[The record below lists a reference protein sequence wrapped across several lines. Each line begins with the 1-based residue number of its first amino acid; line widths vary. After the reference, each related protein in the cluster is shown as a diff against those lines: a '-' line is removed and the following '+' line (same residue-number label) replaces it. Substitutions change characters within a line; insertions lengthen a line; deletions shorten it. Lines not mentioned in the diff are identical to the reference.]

1 MRHLISII
9 LIASLLSVLP
19 NSPGVYGQDNVND
32 DGFGLSQSEQD
43 ILINFGDLID
53 FAAIWD
59 TFEGVVN
66 ALESTINTLAS
77 TVGDWVSSVGDTL
90 SDVASTISEVV
101 NFQGIVD
108 GLDDIIGGL
117 QSTVGNWVSSVGN
130 TLSDVANTIS
140 SVLNFQSIVDGLE
153 TLVQGLEDTVNFLES
168 LNPFGMILSDND
180 DADLSTFS
188 EEGEY
193 INNDF
198 VNAEE
203 DGEDTYEDGEDTYT
217 SPLNTDG
224 FDVFILNPQGNESEA
239 NGSLIILTNPNATLT
254 DEASD
259 YYSSASEGNAWGE
272 LWVNPTIIDPV
283 FEGQVN
289 GLTPGSFGL
298 DQVDNTADL
307 DKPISL
313 ALEQE
318 LLQKIQLV
326 DDTPVTSNSPCQ
338 IGEVYSSAEYFYVC
352 VAENTWKRTN
362 LDSAW

>member
-1 MRHLISII
+1 MRNLISII
-9 LIASLLSVLP
+9 LVASLLSVLP
-19 NSPGVYGQDNVND
+19 NSPGVFGQDCIND
-32 DGFGLSQSEQD
+32 DGFGLSQNEQD
-43 ILINFGDLID
+43 ILSNFGDLID

-59 TFEGVVN
+59 VFEGVVN
-66 ALESTINTLAS
+66 TLESSINALSS
-77 TVGDWVSSVGDTL
+77 TVGTWVSD
-90 SDVASTISEVV
+90 
-101 NFQGIVD
+101 
-108 GLDDIIGGL
+108 
-117 QSTVGNWVSSVGN
+117 VGN
-130 TLSDVANTIS
+130 TLSDVAD
-140 SVLNFQSIVDGLE
+140 SVLSVLDFQGIVN
-153 TLVQGLEDTVNFLES
+153 TLQNTVGALEDAVNALNS
-168 LNPFGMILSDND
+168 LNPFGMILSEDD

-188 EEGEY
+188 EEGES

-198 VNAEE
+198 VNAE
-203 DGEDTYEDGEDTYT
+203 EDGEDTYT

-224 FDVFILNPQGNESEA
+224 FDVFLLNPQGNESEA